1 MTMAG
6 NLNATATPGYGF
18 STNGIAPASN
28 DREAYLYPHHDAT
41 VAHSLIVTAHALVT
55 PPGVGIYATDE
66 MPEGIEAR
74 LTAATGE
81 DGAGKAYTEAEK
93 RERRRRWRECL
104 YESLPTG
111 ARNILCFSRVL

>member
-1 MTMAG
+1 MAS

-18 STNGIAPASN
+18 STGLSKGQSE
-28 DREAYLYPHHDAT
+28 DGQSFLYPHHDLS
-41 VAHSLIVTAHALVT
+41 VARALITTANTLVT

-66 MPEGIEAR
+66 TPEGIEAR
-74 LTAATGE
+74 LLAASDDKSKT
-81 DGAGKAYTEAEK
+81 YTEDEK

-111 ARNILCFSRVL
+111 MFRTY